1 MEGRVF
7 NVSQKERKKE
17 RWMDGWIDLDDYF
30 I

>member
-7 NVSQKERKKE
+7 NVSQKRKKE
-17 RWMDGWIDLDDYF
+17 RTMDGWIDLDDYF